1 MGAAGTLSAAH
12 SQRVGRHPQ
21 GMTCFAVPS
30 CLAGGG
36 LRVRGLRHESN
47 LGHANSAALKTP
59 YLAGAFGA
67 LSELIG
73 VTFVVVYRS
82 RLTEAKRAPAPK
94 VASALNLVR

>member
-1 MGAAGTLSAAH
+1 
-12 SQRVGRHPQ
+12 
-21 GMTCFAVPS
+21 MTCFAVPS